1 MCWRNSTHSCRTNV
15 CNMYVIIL
23 YGDGVLR
30 VTQVLLPGVVSKEA
44 RDSAKLS
51 QQLAVAVQ
59 NTKSSSSPATA
70 AVAPSAA
77 SPVAVPSGASLTR
90 VEYAALDARLAAIE
104 SALGS
109 AATVRYPLFPWFEL
123 WLIFASLDHFFRCC
137 VRCKA
142 SWCCS
147 MAPRST
153 L

>member
-1 MCWRNSTHSCRTNV
+1 
-15 CNMYVIIL
+15 MYVIIL

-109 AATVRYPLFPWFEL
+109 AATVRYPWLEL
-123 WLIFASLDHFFRCC
+123 WLTFASLDHFFRCC